1 MPRKYKKSKN
11 PRTKYPEIRPGVKQC
26 PVCKEEFY
34 LSENA
39 DASERGRWPYK
50 RFCCYKCNQVQTARD
65 ERARHKSMGR
75 PTDYY
80 RKEARHRINQRKAD
94 ESQRPRSTQSDRFR
108 GATVGASWMDLVSKS
123 SYGTST
129 ILLEPLPPE
138 AKTKNIKQ
146 AFFRVFKRHTEFGP
160 MLLEEIKS

>member
-39 DASERGRWPYK
+39 DAAERGRWPYK
-50 RFCCYKCNQVQTARD
+50 RFDTTRCNEVFSSRQ
-65 ERARHKSMGR
+65 ERIKHKNMGR
-75 PTDYY
+75 PSNYY
-80 RKEARHRINQRKAD
+80 RKEARHRINQRKAE
-94 ESQRPRSTQSDRFR
+94 ESQRPRSIQSDRFQ

-138 AKTKNIKQ
+138 AKTKSIKQ
-146 AFFRVFKRHTEFGP
+146 AFFRVFKKHAEFGP
-160 MLLEEIKS
+160 ILIEVIES